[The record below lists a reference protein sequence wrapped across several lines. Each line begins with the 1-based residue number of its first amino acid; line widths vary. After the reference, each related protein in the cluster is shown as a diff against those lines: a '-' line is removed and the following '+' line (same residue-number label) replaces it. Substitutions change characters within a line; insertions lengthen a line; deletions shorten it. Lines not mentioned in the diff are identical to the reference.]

1 MKKQIKF
8 IFRILFSV
16 ILYILIW
23 AITITTVKN
32 IQKVILVEEFK
43 NRATLNEEISSK
55 YIKYYKIES
64 NEDRPTFI
72 NYGNDC
78 LPGNSADILVTT
90 QALVFKGMPIIGDII
105 PAGVSFFAG
114 GHAAIIND
122 TWRDYYYGSAGL
134 DTTVEATG
142 LNEGENPATI
152 FNRSYWVD
160 SSTYTEVIVLRC
172 KLNEEQV
179 RKVNALALSY
189 VGDPYN
195 YSFIFDTIN
204 KTYCSDLVSKVFNEL
219 GYNLNKDGFATTI
232 YDLIV
237 SNDCYISY
245 YHYFD
250 SDNVKHVYYLD

>member
-1 MKKQIKF
+1 MKKYIKF

-16 ILYILIW
+16 VLYILIW
-23 AITITTVKN
+23 SITMSAVKN
-32 IQKVILVEEFK
+32 VQKVVLVEEFK
-43 NRATLNEEISSK
+43 NRAILNEDISTK

-64 NEDRPTFI
+64 NEERPTFI
-72 NYGNDC
+72 QYGNDC
-78 LPGNSADILVTT
+78 LPGNCADILIST

-122 TWRDYYYGSAGL
+122 TWRDFELGSAGI

-160 SSTYTEVIVLRC
+160 ESPYTEVIVLRC
-172 KLNEEQV
+172 KLTDEQI
-179 RKVNALALSY
+179 REVNALALSY

-195 YSFIFDTIN
+195 YSFIFDTKN
-204 KTYCSDLVSKVFNEL
+204 KTYCSDLVSKVFDHV

-250 SDNVKHVYYLD
+250 NNHVKHIYYLD